1 MARLKSAHHL
11 KLKPENSHQNAKE
24 ATEKM
29 KIILGPAS
37 TALAEKIAQ
46 LTNHEKVPVTH
57 KTFPDGESYIR
68 LEGNVQNE
76 HAIIVQTTS
85 PPQDIRLMQ
94 LTFLADA
101 AKRNGAQTVTAVV
114 PHLAYARQ
122 DKMFL
127 PGEGISIE
135 TIARMLQAAG
145 IDALL
150 TVNIHSENTL
160 KKFPFPAKTL
170 SAIPLL
176 AEHFVQKGF
185 KKAFALAPDKGAM
198 YIAEQAQ
205 AVLGG
210 EAGHLDKQRDR
221 HTGQTVQT
229 AEHLKVKDQT
239 VIIFD
244 DIISTGGTIVGAA
257 KILQEQGATKIFT
270 ACVHPLLIGNAEKR
284 ILDAGV
290 EEIVGTDSVP
300 SRVSK
305 VSLAPLI
312 AEALKAQKSG

>member
-1 MARLKSAHHL
+1 
-11 KLKPENSHQNAKE
+11 
-24 ATEKM
+24 M

-37 TALAEKIAQ
+37 IALAEKIAQ
-46 LTNHEKVPVTH
+46 LTNHEKVPVTN

-76 HAIIVQTTS
+76 HVVIVQTTS

-94 LTFLADA
+94 LAFLADA
-101 AKRNGAQTVTAVV
+101 AKRNGAQKVTVIV
-114 PHLAYARQ
+114 PYLAYARQ

-135 TIARMLQAAG
+135 TIERMLQASG
-145 IDALL
+145 VDALL
-150 TVNIHSENTL
+150 TVNIHSENAL
-160 KKFPFPAKTL
+160 KKFPFPAKNL
-170 SAIPLL
+170 SAIPRL
-176 AEHFVQKGF
+176 AEYFVQKGF

-205 AVLGG
+205 KVLGG
-210 EAGHLDKQRDR
+210 EAGHLEKQRDR
-221 HTGQTVQT
+221 YTGQTSQT
-229 AEHLKVKDQT
+229 GKGLNVKGQA

-257 KILQEQGATKIFT
+257 KILQEVGAAKIFT
-270 ACVHPLLIGNAEKR
+270 ACVHPVLIGNAEKR

-312 AEALKAQKSG
+312 AEALKAQESG

>member
-1 MARLKSAHHL
+1 
-11 KLKPENSHQNAKE
+11 
-24 ATEKM
+24 M
-29 KIILGPAS
+29 KIVLGSAS
-37 TALAEKIAQ
+37 TTLGEKIAE
-46 LTNHEKVPVTH
+46 LTNVEKVPVAH

-76 HAIIVQTTS
+76 HVVIVQTTS
-85 PPQDIRLMQ
+85 TAQDTRLIQ
-94 LTFLADA
+94 LAFMADA
-101 AKRNGAQTVTAVV
+101 AKRNGASKVTAAV
-114 PHLAYARQ
+114 PYLAYARQ
-122 DKMFL
+122 DKTFL
-127 PGEGISIE
+127 QGEGISIE

-145 IDALL
+145 VDALL
-150 TVNIHSENTL
+150 TVNIHAENAL

-176 AEHFVQKGF
+176 AEYFVQKGC

-205 AVLGG
+205 VVLGG

-221 HTGQTVQT
+221 HTGQTTQT
-229 AEHLKVKDQT
+229 AEGLNVKGQT

-257 KILQEQGATKIFT
+257 KILREHGAERILA
-270 ACVHPLLIGNAEKR
+270 ACVHPVLVGDAEKR

-300 SRVSK
+300 THVSK

-312 AEALKAQKSG
+312 AKALKAQKSG